1 MREYWEQNPRVHVV
15 SVGQEGHRSAFPPD
29 DLRDLY
35 TMACHGYLFDKEEH
49 YAALRAVLDPVRYTL
64 HSHPTLARVVGRII
78 GKDEFW
84 VQILGSGGSTSPDG
98 SDRIITGL
106 MARAA
111 ELPERGF
118 RAAASELH
126 AFLELGRGNGTTLVP
141 SGLDI
146 GYDVV
151 LFHGLSL
158 SGKIDIAEDMSILP
172 FEVARAFVDESVLDE
187 VAPTIVKY
195 NSWRSAGAVVEG
207 GSDQAHRPGHVP
219 ENLIPKKLD
228 RTDGAASLQTLRVSV
243 PSHSVVPVEASLAVG
258 PLDRNLTVHTDH
270 AETEPRFSISAVML
284 SATLAADVFTD
295 SRAKWA

>member
-1 MREYWEQNPRVHVV
+1 MI
-15 SVGQEGHRSAFPPD
+15 G
-29 DLRDLY
+29 
-35 TMACHGYLFDKEEH
+35 K
-49 YAALRAVLDPVRYTL
+49 LRAVLDPVRYTL

-98 SDRIITGL
+98 SDRRANGTCRGV
-106 MARAA
+106 ARAWVQDGR
-111 ELPERGF
+111 ERVV
-118 RAAASELH
+118 R
-126 AFLELGRGNGTTLVP
+126 FLELGRGNGTTLVP

-158 SGKIDIAEDMSILP
+158 SGKIDIAEDISILP

-207 GSDQAHRPGHVP
+207 GSDQAHRPGHIP

-258 PLDRNLTVHTDH
+258 PLDRNLKVHTDH
-270 AETEPRFSISAVML
+270 AEAEPRFSISAVML
-284 SATLAADVFTD
+284 SATLAADVHRL
-295 SRAKWA
+295 SRQVGVAGRRLHLPVAEELSDHRQALPQRQCPRSEGVTQVMDTNVLPRI